1 MSRLKLYDIVCESR
15 DMFEGFDETELT
27 EEYPTDF
34 DISKFKILPS
44 YAAKLRY
51 AEEHLGKPIGR
62 GSSRVV
68 YRVDENKVLK
78 LAKNRRGVA
87 QNEVEIDWAGD
98 GYYES
103 IVANI
108 FDFDRYDHLW
118 VEMEL
123 AIRAKPTDFRR
134 LWGVEQQYLD
144 LYLLN
149 KDVENRGRRSPF
161 YLDEPIQKKL
171 DENDNVQLLISFML
185 DSDSPANDLGRISS
199 WGIVKRNGKDHLVLI
214 DFGLTNEVYD
224 TYYH

>member
-1 MSRLKLYDIVCESR
+1 MVI
-15 DMFEGFDETELT
+15 M
-27 EEYPTDF
+27 
-34 DISKFKILPS
+34 
-44 YAAKLRY
+44 
-51 AEEHLGKPIGR
+51 
-62 GSSRVV
+62 
-68 YRVDENKVLK
+68 KVL
-78 LAKNRRGVA
+78 L
-87 QNEVEIDWAGD
+87 Q
-98 GYYES
+98 Y
-103 IVANI
+103 

-171 DENDNVQLLISFML
+171 DENDTVQLLISFML